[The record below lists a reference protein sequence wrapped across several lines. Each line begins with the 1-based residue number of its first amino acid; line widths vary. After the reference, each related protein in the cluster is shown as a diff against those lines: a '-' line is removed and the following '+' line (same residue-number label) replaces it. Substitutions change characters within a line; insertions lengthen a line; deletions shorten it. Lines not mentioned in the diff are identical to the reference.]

1 MKAGP
6 SPAIRAEQ
14 ALLGAV
20 LLDPAG
26 QAHLLSLVQPGD
38 MTRPFHGQLLAAMQ
52 RLREQ
57 GVPPGPMAVHEEV
70 KKDPDL
76 PAGVS
81 HDGVLLADL
90 MEAAPRAGH
99 APAYAAMVIGGGIR
113 QRMALRAARM
123 SQAARGGDP
132 AVALRMAA
140 LARAELDRC
149 QARWQA
155 LPEQIR
161 RELPLRT
168 QDRRGHTDV
177 ARQLNA
183 ARDEIRRLR
192 HDLELE
198 TQHRLEEQLA
208 LIAERLAGAAAAST
222 ALRERQA
229 TVRAAGEARPRGPGA
244 QAAGAQA
251 LRDLAAS
258 PSQLHAVRGWL
269 RPGHFA
275 CPEHG
280 ELYAVMRDLAAAG
293 QPVDPVTVSWE
304 ASRRGVAVDAV
315 DLADGMGPLAVAS
328 AREVHRRGLLAQ
340 MDQAGRDI
348 QASASEPAVST
359 AGFLRSAHD
368 HLARLEPGPARWPSH
383 HAGSLPADPA
393 RQHDIPA
400 ASRQTPAEWEPVH
413 EAAS

>member
-1 MKAGP
+1 
-6 SPAIRAEQ
+6 
-14 ALLGAV
+14 
-20 LLDPAG
+20 
-26 QAHLLSLVQPGD
+26 
-38 MTRPFHGQLLAAMQ
+38 
-52 RLREQ
+52 
-57 GVPPGPMAVHEEV
+57 
-70 KKDPDL
+70 
-76 PAGVS
+76 
-81 HDGVLLADL
+81 

-132 AVALRMAA
+132 VVALRMAA
-140 LARAELDRC
+140 QARAELGRC

-161 RELPLRT
+161 RELPRRT

-183 ARDEIRRLR
+183 VRDEIRRLR

-198 TQHRLEEQLA
+198 TQHGLEERLA
-208 LIAERLAGAAAAST
+208 LIAVRLAGAAAASA

-229 TVRAAGEARPRGPGA
+229 TVRAAGEPRPGGPGA
-244 QAAGAQA
+244 RAAGAQA

-269 RPGHFA
+269 RPGHFG

-280 ELYAVMRDLAAAG
+280 ELYAVMRDLAVAG

-304 ASRRGVAVDAV
+304 ASRRGVTVDAA
-315 DLADGMGPLAVAS
+315 DLAGGMGPLAVAS

-340 MDQAGRDI
+340 VDQAGRDI

-368 HLARLEPGPARWPSH
+368 HLARLEPGPARWPAH

-393 RQHDIPA
+393 RQHGIPA
-400 ASRQTPAEWEPVH
+400 ASRQTPADREPVR